1 VNQQERRCDGAL
13 LVMDVD
19 HFKNVNDNFG
29 HDAGDEALKLIAQ
42 SIRSTLREVDLVGR
56 MGGEEFSVFLPGI
69 ASDRAVVVAE
79 RIREA
84 VKAAEFCF
92 EGVSCDLSISIGGA
106 TFVQRTSFSELYK
119 LADKQLYDAKRK
131 GRNRVE
137 LCQLA
142 SSAPLSATH

>member
-1 VNQQERRCDGAL
+1 
-13 LVMDVD
+13 MDVD

-29 HDAGDEALKLIAQ
+29 HDAGDEALKLIA
-42 SIRSTLREVDLVGR
+42 RSTLREVDLVGR

-119 LADKQLYDAKRK
+119 LADKQLYDANERTK
-131 GRNRVE
+131 
-137 LCQLA
+137 
-142 SSAPLSATH
+142 SS